1 MNNKK
6 NVLLSVLGIL
16 LIMII
21 TVVINVVSNISWKQ
35 YDIGAIQEQ
44 NLRYYSDN
52 GLRIMDFIDM
62 TSMFGISLDET
73 NEATFLSNINPLD
86 EPTLDSMI
94 VVVINTDSPE
104 YYYDIFRSYL
114 DSYILNLED
123 LDVVNMYKDAV
134 LEKGD
139 NYVYFILGQEAKL
152 IENEISVHYQ

>member
-1 MNNKK
+1 
-6 NVLLSVLGIL
+6 
-16 LIMII
+16 MII
-21 TVVINVVSNISWKQ
+21 
-35 YDIGAIQEQ
+35 
-44 NLRYYSDN
+44 
-52 GLRIMDFIDM
+52 
-62 TSMFGISLDET
+62 
-73 NEATFLSNINPLD
+73 
-86 EPTLDSMI
+86 
-94 VVVINTDSPE
+94 VINTDSPE

>member
-1 MNNKK
+1 
-6 NVLLSVLGIL
+6 
-16 LIMII
+16 
-21 TVVINVVSNISWKQ
+21 
-35 YDIGAIQEQ
+35 
-44 NLRYYSDN
+44 
-52 GLRIMDFIDM
+52 MDFIDM
-62 TSMFGISLDET
+62 TNMFGISLDEASD
-73 NEATFLSNINPLD
+73 ATFLSNID
-86 EPTLDSMI
+86 TFEDPTLDSMMI
-94 VVVINTDSPE
+94 IVINTDSPE

>member
-152 IENEISVHYQ
+152 IESEISVHYQ

>member
-62 TSMFGISLDET
+62 TSMFGIPLDET

-94 VVVINTDSPE
+94 VVVINTETPE

-114 DSYILNLED
+114 DSYIINLED
-123 LDVVNMYKDAV
+123 SDVVQMYRDAV
-134 LEKGD
+134 LKSGD
-139 NYVYFILGQEAKL
+139 NYVYFILGRESKI
-152 IENEISVHYQ
+152 IESEITVHYN